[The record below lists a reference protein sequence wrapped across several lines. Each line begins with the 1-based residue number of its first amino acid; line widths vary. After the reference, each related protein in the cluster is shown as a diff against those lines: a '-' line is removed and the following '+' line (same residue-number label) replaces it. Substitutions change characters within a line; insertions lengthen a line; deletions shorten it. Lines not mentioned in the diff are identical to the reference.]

1 MNFAKADRRRLL
13 SVGGLAAGVI
23 GLASA
28 ARARPPQP
36 SQPGRGWRA
45 ASEASDGWLDNPG
58 TRHRVVFDTTTFQA
72 AAKGVRFASNFYA
85 ANQSGYGLKPEEL
98 AVLLILRAEAT
109 PLGFA
114 SRVWQEHGEQFAK
127 LMDLPPDAAK
137 NATKGNPLLSAAGPN
152 EASLAGLQHNG
163 ARFAVC
169 GMATHGIASLLAKSA
184 GTDAAAVE
192 ADLKA
197 NMIPGALIVPAG
209 IVAVNRAQEHGYALS
224 YVS

>member
-1 MNFAKADRRRLL
+1 MDFSKADRRRLL
-13 SVGGLAAGVI
+13 SAGGLAAAAL

-28 ARARPPQP
+28 ARSRPIQRREDAWTPAFEP
-36 SQPGRGWRA
+36 SDA
-45 ASEASDGWLDNPG
+45 WLDKPG
-58 TRHRVVFDTTTFQA
+58 TRHRIAFDMTTFQT
-72 AAKGVRFASNFYA
+72 AAKGVRFASNFYV

-137 NATKGNPLLSAAGPN
+137 NATKGNPLLSAAGPI

-169 GMATHGIASLLAKSA
+169 GMATHGIASLLARSA

-192 ADLKA
+192 ADLKG
-197 NMIPGALIVPAG
+197 NLIPGALMVSAG

-224 YVS
+224 